1 MAALLTR
8 VIRKIK
14 ETHWKYKRYGSD
26 VRIQGKM
33 LVLPNA
39 IIRNSMIY
47 VDKTSSL
54 VLHEGVR
61 LEGIGLWVTNGGY
74 AEIGA
79 HSFFERGNN
88 ATRPEYIINSGTLK
102 VADHTKLACQ
112 RLWIRYGSCITIGQY
127 TNVNSGSEIRSDEKV
142 TIGNY
147 CQLSYNLRIWDTNTH
162 CAYSPEKRRELTR
175 DHFPSFGYEYER
187 PRTAPVM
194 IGDGAWIGERA
205 SILKGTTLG
214 KNVIVGYNTTVTGKQ
229 IPAGKTVVQ
238 EIALRII

>member
-1 MAALLTR
+1 MVTLLIR
-8 VIRKIK
+8 IVRKIK

-33 LVLPNA
+33 FVSSNV

-47 VDKTSSL
+47 VDKASSL

-61 LEGIGLWVTNGGY
+61 LEGIGLWVTNGGCV
-74 AEIGA
+74 EIGA

-88 ATRPEYIINSGTLK
+88 ATRPEYIVNGGTLK

-112 RLWIRYGSCITIGQY
+112 RLWIRYNGIVEVGQY
-127 TNVNSGSEIRSDEKV
+127 TNVNAGSEIRSDEKV
-142 TIGNY
+142 SIGSY

-162 CAYSPEKRRELTR
+162 CMYAPEVRRKMTR
-175 DHFPSFGYEYER
+175 DKFPSFGYEFEK
-187 PRTAPVM
+187 PQTASVV
-194 IGDGAWIGERA
+194 IGDGAWIGEKS
-205 SILKGTTLG
+205 SILKGTILG
-214 KNVIVGYNTTVTGKQ
+214 ENVTVGYGTTLISKQ

-238 EIALRII
+238 KIEIKIF

>member
-26 VRIQGKM
+26 VRIQGKI

-147 CQLSYNLRIWDTNTH
+147 CRLSYNLRIWDTNTH
-162 CAYSPEKRRELTR
+162 CTYSPEKRRKLTQ

-187 PRTAPVM
+187 PRTAPVV

-214 KNVIVGYNTTVTGKQ
+214 ENVIVGYNTTVLGKQ
-229 IPAGKTVVQ
+229 IPEGKTVVQ